1 MNKFVKC
8 ALLCFASAILVL
20 AVGCGPSADA
30 RKIEDIRG
38 TYSLKEYYVSE
49 GGQKTSFAE
58 TFEYFYLV
66 VADGATLRVA
76 YKPKDEMGYS
86 ATEYSYVCKYQ
97 AGSDEFV
104 EELKFRFN
112 MPYPLM
118 EGGLVVNYLT
128 VTGEDLLA
136 CQKIIY
142 QAASEKD
149 RPSVWKQIFI
159 SLVKISDD
167 TDFGYVE
174 RSLGHEVVISQ
185 PEPEDE

>member
-1 MNKFVKC
+1 
-8 ALLCFASAILVL
+8 
-20 AVGCGPSADA
+20 
-30 RKIEDIRG
+30 
-38 TYSLKEYYVSE
+38 
-49 GGQKTSFAE
+49 
-58 TFEYFYLV
+58 
-66 VADGATLRVA
+66 
-76 YKPKDEMGYS
+76 
-86 ATEYSYVCKYQ
+86 
-97 AGSDEFV
+97 
-104 EELKFRFN
+104 